1 MNTPR
6 ILDLSSYAVLAIMGG
21 LGIAGLDA
29 WPERVVAAVL
39 CLCFGALYA
48 WTATRARTLAA
59 LTVVHLAQ
67 AAIVAAAIL
76 LGSEAYEAFGFLL
89 MLLAVHISSM
99 VRPGI
104 AVLWVL
110 GFWAVH
116 GVTTAGFLHGP
127 ESWIV
132 VVFNLGI
139 YLVCGVVGHVLRE
152 LAGSKADLQHAL
164 EQLRQAQD
172 HIRSLAVDEE
182 RGRLA
187 RDLHDGVKQN
197 LFAAGMQIGTARALL
212 PADSPRAAAALH
224 DGDELIQRA
233 GADLGLVIHELRPVE
248 LEEVGLT
255 AALRDYVRGWSRQS
269 GIEASFDAV
278 GSVDT
283 TGASP
288 EIGHALLRVTQEA
301 LANISRHSGAAHVD
315 VRLSQGIPIHL
326 TVLDD
331 GAGFRPGAEDVGF
344 GLHSMRSRIEDL
356 GGTLSVRSTPGR
368 GTAVV
373 AEAGRP

>member
-29 WPERVVAAVL
+29 RPEQATAAVL
-39 CLCFGALYA
+39 CLCFGVLYA
-48 WTATRARTLAA
+48 WTATRARTLTA
-59 LTVVHLAQ
+59 LTLVHLVQ
-67 AAIVAAAIL
+67 TAIVAAAIL

-110 GFWAVH
+110 GFWVVH

-152 LAGSKADLQHAL
+152 LAGSEADLQRAL
-164 EQLRQAQD
+164 TQLRLAQD

-212 PADSPRAAAALH
+212 PEDTDGATTALH
-224 DGDELIQRA
+224 EGDELIQRA

-269 GIEASFDAV
+269 GIEARFDAV
-278 GSVDT
+278 GSEAH
-283 TGASP
+283 GASP

-301 LANISRHSGAAHVD
+301 LANISRHSGAEHVD
-315 VRLSQGIPIHL
+315 VRLSQGAPIHL

-331 GAGFRPGAEDVGF
+331 GAGFSPGTKDSGF

-368 GTAVV
+368 GTTVT